1 MARDFSLKEL
11 TSCFGL
17 LTDHSSQN
25 AASLGAW
32 LTHKCILIV
41 DHFCPNGFGMGDLS
55 HACTTKFSIWQHMS
69 LCSWVLIW
77 SLVQVSGLA
86 RITNWSWP
94 GCFHSTRN
102 GVGVQD
108 PGQLWI
114 LGYLA
119 LIPLQTEESLSF
131 RAEEP
136 RAQALWFYLLC
147 LAMSHHVLQAASNSR
162 CSCLSLKLTHR
173 F

>member
-1 MARDFSLKEL
+1 MAQDFSLKEL

-55 HACTTKFSIWQHMS
+55 HACTTKFSKCQHMS

-94 GCFHSTRN
+94 GCFHNTRN
-102 GVGVQD
+102 GCMCAG
-108 PGQLWI
+108 
-114 LGYLA
+114 
-119 LIPLQTEESLSF
+119 
-131 RAEEP
+131 P
-136 RAQALWFYLLC
+136 RAVVNTGLPGFDPTPNRGKFKLQGRGAQSPGFVVLFALSCDVSPCASGCLQLKMLLP
-147 LAMSHHVLQAASNSR
+147 QP
-162 CSCLSLKLTHR
+162 
-173 F
+173 